1 MMETSPPKKIYGYQ
15 ITSRKILKP
24 LVIIKIQIKIT
35 MVFHYTLFRMPFFL
49 ITILKFWKA
58 SLADSYKPKHTFII
72 WPNNPTA
79 RYLAKRSENF
89 SLYNHLYVN
98 GCSRFIHI
106 HPKLARPLM
115 FTNWWMGNHILVQL
129 QNVILFT
136 DIFNKPQI
144 LTVNTWI
151 SKTFY

>member
-1 MMETSPPKKIYGYQ
+1 METTTKKKMYGYQ

-24 LVIIKIQIKIT
+24 LIIRKIQIKAT
-35 MVFHYTLFRMPFFL
+35 VVFHRTLFKMPVFFL
-49 ITILKFWKA
+49 MTLLKFWKD
-58 SLADSYKPKHTFII
+58 SLADSYELKDTFII

-98 GCSRFIHI
+98 GCSRFIYI

-129 QNVILFT
+129 QNVILLS

-144 LTVNTWI
+144 PTVNTWI